1 MKCVVSRVP
10 RVSAVGRICGIWA
23 RIRSGS
29 SRGLRLLVQPTGL
42 RHPGVKHGLGDAL
55 NTVAAQHI
63 ISQTYP
69 PVTGAI
75 AKLLVA
81 GAADGS
87 FRSALDP
94 ADVLIL
100 MGFLW
105 RVPTRP
111 RVGRWPLGCSTS
123 CWRAFVRS
131 GC

>member
-1 MKCVVSRVP
+1 MVSGPGSDQGPAEAFASWFNRLA
-10 RVSAVGRICGIWA
+10 SD
-23 RIRSGS
+23 IR
-29 SRGLRLLVQPTGL
+29 
-42 RHPGVKHGLGDAL
+42 VKHGLGDAL

-75 AKLLVA
+75 AKLLAA

-111 RVGRWPLGCSTS
+111 RVGRWPLGCSKS